1 MICPG
6 GPSAVK
12 GYAIGGGSSVGKTTV
27 VAHLLARHD
36 FDEVIHVDDL
46 RTHDFTARSG
56 HSWLRPED
64 ELLEALLAS
73 TAQLRPRLI
82 AELDRLSARRARV
95 LIEGEG
101 LEPDLLHRYRDCRP
115 VYLVEPDED
124 VLRTTLATRP
134 SGHRFRALTPSEQQ
148 GVVRMNRRYGQWL
161 RAEAER
167 FRQPWL
173 SSRPWDSLADR
184 VEDCLFGG

>member
-1 MICPG
+1 MT
-6 GPSAVK
+6 V
-12 GYAIGGGSSVGKTTV
+12 YAIGGGSSVGKTTV
-27 VAHLLARHD
+27 VEQLLARHD
-36 FDEVIHVDDL
+36 FDEVVHVDDL
-46 RTHDFTARSG
+46 RTDDFTARRD
-56 HSWLRPED
+56 HSWLRSED

-73 TAQLRPRLI
+73 TARLQPGLI
-82 AELDRLSARRARV
+82 PELDRLSARHTRV

-101 LEPDLLHRYRDCRP
+101 LQPDLLHRYHGCLP
-115 VYLVEPDED
+115 VYLVEAEED
-124 VLRTTLATRP
+124 VLWTTLATRP
-134 SGHRFRALTPSEQQ
+134 SGHRFLALTPLEQQ

-184 VEDCLFGG
+184 VEACLFDG